1 MASLVPLSGTPEDA
15 PPSRD
20 LDLRY
25 YADLLWRARSL
36 IAAAA
41 IVGGLLGLFVAF
53 LRTPEYRAAVMLQ
66 IDPPTPTFMSV
77 TDALM
82 GTGAY
87 WQNVDFYNTQFKV
100 LKSKGLGEKVVKH
113 LKLDDQPPF
122 KDNPEAGSLF
132 MSHVGVEPFPE
143 TRLVNV
149 SVTHT
154 SPKEAALWVNALAD
168 VYIESSL
175 EGRVETAR
183 KAYEW
188 LQERLAATQASMREA
203 QDKLFKSYEGQDLF
217 VPEGSVSAVSTSIAK
232 LNEDYISARTR
243 RIAIEAAVQQVR
255 DMRAA
260 GQSLD
265 TIPQVAADSVI
276 LGLNTQIA
284 GLNVDLSRLLEKYKT
299 AHPEVQKVEAQLAE
313 IRKSRAARAEGIVGG
328 LQAEYVQLQK
338 RESELKS
345 AIDGQKS
352 LATTQSRKASELE
365 ALKKEAES
373 SKSLYDVLL
382 QKLNESDIAAS
393 IRSNNVSIVEKAS
406 PPASPIRPD
415 KKRIALLG
423 TLLGLA
429 LGVGLVL
436 ARDYLDNT
444 LRDPEEVERYLHLDL
459 LAAVPR
465 YETDNAHLVT
475 EAYQNLR
482 TALLFARRSEAGQ
495 VVLITGSAPQEGKTT
510 TLVNIARLLAG
521 AGEKTVVLDCDL
533 RRAQL
538 HQRLGLDREPGLTDH
553 FVKHAPLDQ
562 LLKATDQPNL
572 FVLTAGPLPPNPP
585 ALLARRAVAELLA
598 ELKARFEWILVDSPP
613 LASVTDA
620 LLLARHAD
628 EVVMVVQHNKVDK
641 KVVKR
646 SVNALRKAAPNLLGV
661 VLNQV
666 DVMQKGY
673 SYYYYQHDAGVLKGS
688 RGPARD
694 GAPENPP
701 AEAAARAATSL
712 KSV

>member
-1 MASLVPLSGTPEDA
+1 MATPPLLGAPSEEA
-15 PPSRD
+15 PPPRD
-20 LDLRY
+20 LDVRY

-82 GTGAY
+82 GAGAY

-132 MSHVGVEPFPE
+132 MSYVGVEPFPE
-143 TRLVNV
+143 TRLVTV
-149 SVTHT
+149 TVTHT
-154 SPKEAALWVNALAD
+154 SPKEAALWVNALGD

-188 LQERLAATQASMREA
+188 LQERLTATQVSMREA
-203 QDKLFKSYEGQDLF
+203 QDKLFRSYEGQDLF

-243 RIAIEAAVQQVR
+243 RITIEAAVQQAR
-255 DMRAA
+255 DMRGA
-260 GQSLD
+260 GQSLE

-299 AHPEVQKVEAQLAE
+299 AHPEVQKIEAQLAE

-328 LQAEYVQLQK
+328 LQAEYLQLQR
-338 RESELKS
+338 RENELKS

-406 PPASPIRPD
+406 PPTSPIRPD

-423 TLLGLA
+423 MVLGLA

-482 TALLFARRSEAGQ
+482 TALLFARKSEEGQ

-510 TLVNIARLLAG
+510 TLVNIAKLLAG

-553 FVKHAPLDQ
+553 FVKHVPLDQ

-585 ALLARRAVAELLA
+585 ALLARRAVPELLA

-673 SYYYYQHDAGVLKGS
+673 YYYYYQHDAAGGRKGP
-688 RGPARD
+688 RGPATKD
-694 GAPENPP
+694 AGPEDSPGE
-701 AEAAARAATSL
+701 AAAARAAHH
-712 KSV
+712 

>member
-1 MASLVPLSGTPEDA
+1 MASLAPLSA
-15 PPSRD
+15 PPDEAPPPRD

-143 TRLVNV
+143 TRLVTV

-154 SPKEAALWVNALAD
+154 NPKEAALWVNALAD

-188 LQERLAATQASMREA
+188 LQERLTATQASMREA

-284 GLNVDLSRLLEKYKT
+284 GLNVDLSRLLEKFKT

-328 LQAEYVQLQK
+328 LQAEYIQLQK

-423 TLLGLA
+423 MLLGLA

-510 TLVNIARLLAG
+510 TLVNIAKLLAG

-553 FVKHAPLDQ
+553 FVKHVPLDQ
-562 LLKATDQPNL
+562 LLKPTDQPNL

-585 ALLARRAVAELLA
+585 ALLARRAVPELLA

-673 SYYYYQHDAGVLKGS
+673 YYYYYQHDAGARKGVARPAS
-688 RGPARD
+688 GAGPE
-694 GAPENPP
+694 GPP
-701 AEAAARAATSL
+701 AEAAAARTAHH
-712 KSV
+712 